1 MSGIYAN
8 IDSVGRKITQVPV
21 IIDGVERYTKTG
33 YACVDGVGREFFG
46 GGSVSGT
53 PLNDYVVGTPVYL
66 NVNGVRTSFI
76 LANKGLPTGTNG
88 YDSSC
93 NGMWLVMN
101 NIYEKRQWHSNNNK
115 YTSYANTTIHSYLNS
130 TFLNLLDSKI
140 KNVIKT
146 VKIPYTKF
154 VTIDPATGEELLSPM
169 AQSQSGSNG
178 LSTRIF
184 LLSGSEVGLGNVY
197 EGARLSYFNSTTRI
211 GYYNGTAT
219 IWYLRTPYTGS
230 GSYGASVVQNDGNSS
245 GGASWAASS
254 ITSFGIRPAFIL
266 PSDIQVDSNF
276 NIIA

>member
-1 MSGIYAN
+1 MSGIYVN

-21 IIDGVERYTKTG
+21 IIDGVERNTKTG

-53 PLNDYVVGTPVYL
+53 PLNDYPVGTPVYL

-76 LANKGLPTGTNG
+76 LAHKGRPSTN

-93 NGMWLVMN
+93 DGMWLVMN
-101 NIYEKRQWHSNNNK
+101 NIYEKRQWHSNNNS
-115 YTSYANTTIHSYLNS
+115 YTSYANTTIHSYLKN

-154 VTIDPATGEELLSPM
+154 VTIDSVTGEPTSPHP
-169 AQSQSGSNG
+169 QVNWGVSG
-178 LSTRIF
+178 LSTKIF
-184 LLSGSEVGLGNVY
+184 LLSSVEVGLPNYSAY
-197 EGARLSYFNSTTRI
+197 EGSRLDYFNTTTSRI

-219 IWYLRTPYTGS
+219 MWYLRTPNPDKSDYS
-230 GSYGASVVQNDGNSS
+230 ASVVLADGNRAHTVATSS
-245 GGASWAASS
+245 
-254 ITSFGIRPAFIL
+254 
-266 PSDIQVDSNF
+266 
-276 NIIA
+276 